1 MSDTQ
6 DKETLREAVARIL
19 APHLPGGREFDDM
32 PKNRVQ
38 YREWAAIGKCEYN
51 DATQEEAFDA
61 ADAAIATMFE
71 RLRTPSEG
79 MCRAGYFADDLY
91 PKHQCDNQKELHR
104 CVSEPRWRA
113 MLDAF
118 QQENINGR

>member
-1 MSDTQ
+1 MTQ
-6 DKETLREAVARIL
+6 ETLREAVARIL

-61 ADAAIATMFE
+61 ADAAIATMLE
-71 RLRTPSEG
+71 RLRKLPNE
-79 MCRAGYFADDLY
+79 MADSIAKKHFVSFEVAKLIGRDL
-91 PKHQCDNQKELHR
+91 
-104 CVSEPRWRA
+104 A
-113 MLDAF
+113 TAF
-118 QQENINGR
+118 QQENSDA